1 MILLKLINCDVCF
14 CSCSSI
20 TCLVITV
27 TRYAFD
33 CGVFK
38 LFNCF
43 FDSYLRCSIK
53 VRTATKI
60 FFFFYYFK
68 DYINIVTC

>member
-14 CSCSSI
+14 CSSSFV

-27 TRYAFD
+27 TKYAFY
-33 CGVFK
+33 CCVFK

-60 FFFFYYFK
+60 FFVFIISK
-68 DYINIVTC
+68 IALML